1 MSSYLPRTRAASRRG
16 KVAVLV
22 AVLLPTVLVPILG
35 LGVDGGTLMQDQRRL
50 HGAVDAA
57 ALAAAAQLWRDNS
70 DHNLISSPPPLT
82 DAAIDAALD
91 TLDAH
96 GFTSEVCQSRAVTTP
111 AVSSNPRVNGKG
123 GTVEVQVTFLQPR
136 SFTRIW
142 SSADLPVTVRSVAR
156 VKNFSQGN
164 GILILEE
171 SEDRALYGQGSG
183 QLLVNEGGVVVNS
196 TSPAAAETGGNEIV
210 LAATSFDVAGE
221 AIGDRYFETPY
232 PQSGPATPYNGS
244 TPVPDP
250 LADLPEPDPT
260 AFVNRSTPHGG
271 NSTVTLQP
279 GRYKSRLSFTGN
291 TVVTLEPGVYYL
303 DKGISVLGDVTL
315 KGTGVTLFN
324 AGSGTANNIQLQ
336 GNGVWSL
343 TPPTSGTYQG
353 VALYQSRQTESQ
365 DTTMTL
371 QGNGGAGLVGTV
383 YAPTTKVLVTGSGT
397 QTLGSQFIARTLE
410 MSGSGVFT
418 VNFAAP
424 KAPQPPV
431 IELIE

>member
-1 MSSYLPRTRAASRRG
+1 MNRSFKIARGRDRRG
-16 KVAVLV
+16 KVVVLV
-22 AVLLPTVLVPILG
+22 AILLPTVLIPILG

-70 DHNLISSPPPLT
+70 DHNLISSPPPVT
-82 DAAIDAALD
+82 DAAIDAALKM
-91 TLDAH
+91 LDNH
-96 GFTSEVCQSRAVTTP
+96 GFTSEVCQSREITTP
-111 AVSSNPRVNGKG
+111 ASSANQRVDGKG
-123 GTVEVQVTFLQPR
+123 GTIEVEVTFLQPR

-142 SSADLPVTVRSVAR
+142 SKADLPVKVRSVAR

-171 SEDRALYGQGSG
+171 SEPRALYGQGSG
-183 QLLVNEGGVVVNS
+183 TLLVNEGGVVVNS
-196 TSPAAAETGGNEIV
+196 TSQSAAETSGNQIV
-210 LAATSFDVAGE
+210 LAATSFDVAGK
-221 AIGDRYFETPY
+221 AIGDRYYETPY
-232 PQSGPATPYNGS
+232 PESGPANPYDGS

-250 LADLPEPDPT
+250 LADLPEPDPA

-271 NSTVTLQP
+271 SGNVTLQP
-279 GRYKSRLSFTGN
+279 GRYRNRLSFTGN
-291 TVVTLEPGVYYL
+291 TVVNLEPGVYYL
-303 DKGISVLGDVTL
+303 EKGISVLGDVTL
-315 KGTGVTLFN
+315 TGTGVTIYN
-324 AGSGTANNIQLQ
+324 VGSGSANNIQLQ
-336 GNGVWSL
+336 GNGTWSL
-343 TPPTSGTYQG
+343 TPPTSGPYEG
-353 VALYQSRQTESQ
+353 VALYQSRNTASQ

-410 MSGSGVFT
+410 MSGSGHFT
-418 VNFAAP
+418 VDFAAP

-431 IELIE
+431 VELIE